1 MNRFFGGPDKPEE
14 DEQPAPRPM
23 QPLDRSRLRTSYP
36 PQAIPLRQDDDPDA
50 LDALDDVDEDEGW
63 ENAPE
68 VDATASRAS
77 RQDLDPIFGYVL
89 AIALSIGLTPIE
101 ADTRYLLLWTFL
113 ALMGGMAFV
122 LGSSAHDRPTDP
134 GDLVWGLVLGG
145 LSGGALML
153 VGGDTLAVTSER
165 LFGATRSD
173 NSLLITWVAQATLF
187 VMPIAE
193 TLFFRGALQRVHSFL
208 TVSLLASV
216 WSVLLFFPAL
226 DLAGS
231 PAVAVVY
238 GAALILLNFLYGYV
252 NFRHGLAASLVCQM
266 TAGSLLLLFPMIL
279 MG

>member
-23 QPLDRSRLRTSYP
+23 QPLDRSRPRTSYP
-36 PQAIPLRQDDDPDA
+36 PQAIPLRQNDDEPEEI
-50 LDALDDVDEDEGW
+50 DEDEGW
-63 ENAPE
+63 ESEPDVGDE
-68 VDATASRAS
+68 KPRAS

-89 AIALSIGLTPIE
+89 AMALSVGLTPID
-101 ADTRYLLLWTFL
+101 ADTRYILLWAFL

-122 LGSSAHDRPTDP
+122 LGSDTHDKATDP

-145 LSGGALML
+145 LSGGALMV

-165 LFGATRSD
+165 LFGATRSED
-173 NSLLITWVAQATLF
+173 PLLITWATQATLF
-187 VMPIAE
+187 VMPLAE
-193 TLFFRGALQRVHSFL
+193 TLFFRGAMQRVHSFL
-208 TVSLLASV
+208 TVALLASL

-226 DLAGS
+226 DLGGS

-252 NFRHGLAASLVCQM
+252 NFRHGLAASLVCQI
-266 TAGSLLLLFPMIL
+266 TAGSLLLLVPMIL